1 MPRQA
6 DREGGRASGT
16 ATAAAPFPFAKT
28 TREPLSVAVSKN
40 LRQAIV
46 SGQISVGTE
55 MPSEKELGQRLG
67 VGRSTVREAL
77 RILQAQGLLS
87 GGDTVSTQRPRVSAE
102 KSMSTA
108 ADVMENVLRLGQVPL
123 SDIVELR
130 IALERAMV
138 GLAAARAKK
147 KPAVLDD
154 AKDALA
160 VMKVE
165 GLDVERFRAA
175 DLAFHK
181 GIARATGNA
190 AFPLV
195 MEVLR
200 EVVSAH
206 LGERL
211 HEVPSAK
218 AAMTRLAREHAAI
231 LAAIERG
238 DGDEASAA
246 VESHIRGFYR
256 DKKEHPKR

>member
-1 MPRQA
+1 MKR
-6 DREGGRASGT
+6 
-16 ATAAAPFPFAKT
+16 AAATEEKPFALVPT
-28 TREPLSVAVSKN
+28 SREPLSIAVSRQ

-46 SGQISVGTE
+46 SGKITIGTA
-55 MPSEKELGQRLG
+55 MPSEKELGQQLG

-123 SDIVELR
+123 GDIVELR
-130 IALERAMV
+130 ISLERSMV
-138 GLAAARAKK
+138 SLAAKRAQT

-160 VMKVE
+160 VMKVKN
-165 GLDVERFRAA
+165 LDVERFRAA

-200 EVVSAH
+200 EVISAH

-211 HEVPSAK
+211 HAVRSSK
-218 AAMTRLAREHAAI
+218 TAMVDLTREHEEI
-231 LAAIERG
+231 LSAIERG
-238 DGDEASAA
+238 KPEKAA
-246 VESHIRGFYR
+246 ALVEDHIREFYLGTER
-256 DKKEHPKR
+256 KKATP

>member
-1 MPRQA
+1 MTRRSDAQPA
-6 DREGGRASGT
+6 GGARAEEEE
-16 ATAAAPFPFAKT
+16 PFALAKA
-28 TREPLSVAVSKN
+28 TREPLSVAVSRQ
-40 LRQAIV
+40 LRAAIV
-46 SGQISVGTE
+46 SGKISVGTA

-102 KSMSTA
+102 KTMSTA
-108 ADVMENVLRLGQVPL
+108 ADVMENVLRLGAVPL
-123 SDIVELR
+123 GDMVEVR
-130 IALERAMV
+130 ISLERAMV
-138 GLAAARAKK
+138 SLAAKRAPKR
-147 KPAVLDD
+147 PSVLDD

-160 VMKVE
+160 VMRVKD
-165 GLDVERFRAA
+165 LDVERFRAA

-200 EVVSAH
+200 EAVSAH

-211 HEVPSAK
+211 HEVRSAK
-218 AAMTRLAREHAAI
+218 TAMAALTREHEEI
-231 LAAIERG
+231 LSAVERG
-238 DGDEASAA
+238 KPEKAA
-246 VESHIRGFYR
+246 ALVEDHIRDFYLGSER
-256 DKKEHPKR
+256 RGAP